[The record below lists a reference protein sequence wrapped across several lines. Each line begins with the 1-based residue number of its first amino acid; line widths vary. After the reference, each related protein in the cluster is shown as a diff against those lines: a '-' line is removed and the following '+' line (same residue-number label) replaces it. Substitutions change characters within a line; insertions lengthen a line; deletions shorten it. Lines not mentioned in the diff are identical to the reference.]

1 MNELGDLLTQQ
12 QFTEASLSQIL
23 LNLVVCMVF
32 VSLVGWFYKKYS
44 RSLGGKTFIGSVLPL
59 IGLTVFL
66 VITVVKSSL
75 ALSLGLVGAL
85 SIVRFRTPIKEPEE
99 LGYIFLTIAIGLGF
113 GANFG
118 IVTGAVTL
126 LILLYQL
133 IFNAPTRLA
142 KVEGEYTVVLN
153 ILDSKYQRVSEIIEN
168 NVIAFKVTRV
178 ESIRDR
184 TVVYY
189 NISAEK
195 YLDLQDLIAKLKQ
208 QDESIDFN
216 LVESGVNW

>member
-1 MNELGDLLTQQ
+1 MNEINDLLTHQ
-12 QFTEASLSQIL
+12 QFSETSLFQIL
-23 LNLVVCMVF
+23 LNLILCMIF

-44 RSLGGKTFIGSVLPL
+44 RSLGGKTFVGSVLPL

-113 GANFG
+113 GADFG
-118 IVTGAVTL
+118 IVTGVVVT

-133 IFNAPTRLA
+133 FFNAHPKLA

-153 ILDSKYQRVSEIIEN
+153 ILDSKFQSVSELIEK
-168 NVIAFKVTRV
+168 NVVAFKVARV
-178 ESIRDR
+178 ESIGDR
-184 TVVYY
+184 TVLYY

-195 YLDLQDLIAKLKQ
+195 YLDLQDLISKLKQ

>member
-1 MNELGDLLTQQ
+1 MNEINDLLTHQ
-12 QFTEASLSQIL
+12 QFSETSLFQIL
-23 LNLVVCMVF
+23 LNLILCMIF

-44 RSLGGKTFIGSVLPL
+44 RSLGGKTFVGSVLPL

-113 GANFG
+113 GADFG
-118 IVTGAVTL
+118 IVTGVVVT

-133 IFNAPTRLA
+133 FFNAHPKLA

-153 ILDSKYQRVSEIIEN
+153 ILDSKFQSVSELIEK
-168 NVIAFKVTRV
+168 NVVAFKVTRV
-178 ESIRDR
+178 ESIGDR
-184 TVVYY
+184 TVLYY

-195 YLDLQDLIAKLKQ
+195 YLDLQDLISKLKQ

>member
-1 MNELGDLLTQQ
+1 MNELNDLLTAQ
-12 QFTEASLSQIL
+12 QFTEVPLSQVL
-23 LNLVVCMVF
+23 LNLLVCMVF
-32 VSLVGWFYKKYS
+32 VSLVGWFYKKHS
-44 RSLGGKTFIGSVLPL
+44 RSLGGKTFVGAVLPL

-66 VITVVKSSL
+66 VITVIKSSL

-118 IVTGAVTL
+118 LVTGAVTL

-133 IFNAPTRLA
+133 IFNSPSRLA

-153 ILDSKYQRVSEIIEN
+153 ILDSKYQNVSKLIED

-178 ESIRDR
+178 ESIGDR

-195 YLDLQDLIAKLKQ
+195 YLDLQDLISKLKQ